1 MNFTVLISA
10 TLLPTHSATT
20 LASIFMLP
28 VMSMMLAA
36 PSRVHVSGIGIS
48 GLMTPL
54 CMSLIAT
61 ATLSVVAMVPLVST
75 MTRFRF

>member
-1 MNFTVLISA
+1 VNFTVLISA

-36 PSRVHVSGIGIS
+36 PSRVHVSGIGIPR
-48 GLMTPL
+48 LMMPL
-54 CMSLIAT
+54 CMSLITT
-61 ATLSVVAMVPLVST
+61 ATLSMVAMVPLVSA
-75 MTRFRF
+75 MTGFCF